1 MSLTLP
7 RERVEE
13 TVTRFVYPR
22 PITFEE
28 WLEISGPTDFDEL
41 IDGTIVEKPMV
52 QLDHEKLNLWLFQ
65 VLGPFAEENKLGTV
79 LGTRSPVLI
88 DEFRGRMPD
97 FFFVRKSREEV
108 ITRKATIGA
117 PDLVI
122 ELISPNDRRSDIN
135 ATETDYRS
143 IGVAEIVYID
153 QQRQTIRVLRKSDAG
168 YDEEIL
174 LNQSLVLHT
183 TMANVSLEWDW
194 IFVEPCPAVLHTIQR
209 LLEPKV

>member
-1 MSLTLP
+1 MALTLT

-22 PITFEE
+22 PITFNE
-28 WLEISGPTDFDEL
+28 WLEISGSKDFDEL

-52 QLDHEKLNLWLFQ
+52 QLEHEKLNLWLLH
-65 VLGPFAEENKLGTV
+65 VLDVYAQEKSVGTV
-79 LGTRSPVLI
+79 LGTRSPIRI

-108 ITRKATIGA
+108 ITRKATLGA

-122 ELISPNDRRSDIN
+122 ELVSPNDRRSDLN
-135 ATETDYRS
+135 ATETDYRA

-153 QQRQTIRVLRKSDAG
+153 QSKASVRILRQTDTG
-168 YDEEIL
+168 YEAQTLDTGEP
-174 LNQSLVLHT
+174 LVLQS
-183 TMANVSLEWDW
+183 MNVVLEWDW
-194 IFVEPCPAVLHTIQR
+194 IFTEPRPSVLRTVQR
-209 LLEPKV
+209 LLNPED